1 MIIPLGD
8 LPGSHDPTEVGP
20 RAGPTLLPYLVLLR
34 VGFAVPRTSLPVRW
48 ALTPPFHPCR
58 GRRPGD
64 NPGRVRFGTEPCLPE
79 GRHAAVCFLR
89 HFPFPADVAAGTSP
103 RSSPSGGSESTLPWE
118 SGLSS
123 RTHKGH
129 ERSPGSPAKSIIR
142 LSGNRSYRS
151 PGVVGQFHDIDL
163 PLSPAA
169 CLRLPAPAYGRQG
182 RQAPAAGRKN
192 GTTAPWQVPRGS
204 A

>member
-8 LPGSHDPTEVGP
+8 LPGSHGPTEVGP

-34 VGFAVPRTSLPVRW
+34 AGFAVPRTSLPVRW
-48 ALTPPFHPCR
+48 ALTPPFHPDR
-58 GRRPGD
+58 ERRPGD

-129 ERSPGSPAKSIIR
+129 ERSPGSPAKTIIR
-142 LSGNRSYRS
+142 LWNPGDYS
-151 PGVVGQFHDIDL
+151 PGFSCAGVAVMEGSPCSSPAGSL
-163 PLSPAA
+163 SSPLSWRTISP
-169 CLRLPAPAYGRQG
+169 
-182 RQAPAAGRKN
+182 
-192 GTTAPWQVPRGS
+192 VGS
-204 A
+204 VA